1 MARRLYKIPE
11 VSEMLAVSQKLIW
24 KMVASRELDV
34 VRIGRSVRIAA
45 ESVDALIEQG
55 TTPAISDS
63 APLRSYRRGAVSR
76 RPLGPVP
83 IDEARDGTG

>member
-45 ESVDALIEQG
+45 ESVDALIEEG

-63 APLRSYRRGAVSR
+63 APLRSYRGAASR
-76 RPLGPVP
+76 RRLGPVP
-83 IDEARDGTG
+83 IDEAREGTG

>member
-63 APLRSYRRGAVSR
+63 APRRSYRGGAAGRR
-76 RPLGPVP
+76 RPGPVS